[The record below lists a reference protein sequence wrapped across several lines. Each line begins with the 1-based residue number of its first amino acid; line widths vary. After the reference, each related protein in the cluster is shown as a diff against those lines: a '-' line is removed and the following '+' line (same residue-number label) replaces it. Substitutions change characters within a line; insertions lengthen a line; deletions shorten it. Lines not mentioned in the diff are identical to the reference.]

1 MANERAR
8 QKKAERKRLK
18 RDEKRRAAR
27 ASVPV
32 LLETPSDLPA
42 MSATLKAFADP
53 LLDKLQDSTSATEW
67 KFVLGFAA
75 MVWNAAADREDL
87 RADEV
92 ETARRAYRSIGWD
105 ADLVEEDA
113 RLLRERKA
121 AHFSKERRKIVGV
134 DVVEKDG
141 GLRVFATSAVY

>member
-18 RDEKRRAAR
+18 RNEKRRAAR

-32 LLETPSDLPA
+32 LLEMPSDLPA
-42 MSATLKAFADP
+42 MSATLKAFAEP
-53 LLDKLQDSTSATEW
+53 LLDKLSDSTSATAW

-75 MVWNAAADREDL
+75 MAWNAAADGEEL
-87 RADEV
+87 RADEI
-92 ETARRAYRSIGWD
+92 ETARRAYRNIGWD
-105 ADLVEEDA
+105 AVRVEEDA

-121 AHFSKERRKIVGV
+121 AHFSKEHRKIVGV
-134 DVVEKDG
+134 DVAEMDG
-141 GLRVFATSAVY
+141 RLRVYATSAVY